1 MEHMSVAAL
10 PSRDAMLTALSK
22 VNDPEIRKPITEL
35 GMVKSVEIDDAGK
48 VDLAIFLTVSGCPMK
63 STRTKDSSNALLA
76 LDGGAAGESTEVT
89 PSRARSALLE
99 SL

>member
-1 MEHMSVAAL
+1 MSVPAL
-10 PSRDAMLTALSK
+10 PSRDVMLTALSK

-63 STRTKDSSNALLA
+63 DTLTRDTSNALLA
-76 LDGGAAGESTEVT
+76 LEGVT
-89 PSRARSALLE
+89 SV
-99 SL
+99 